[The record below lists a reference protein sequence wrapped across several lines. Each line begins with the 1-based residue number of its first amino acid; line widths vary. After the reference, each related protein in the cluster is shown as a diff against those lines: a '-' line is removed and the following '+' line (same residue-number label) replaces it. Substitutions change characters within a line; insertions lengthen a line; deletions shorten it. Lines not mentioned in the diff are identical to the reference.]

1 MTQKDFNL
9 ICAVALNGTIG
20 DSITNS
26 IPWHLPSD
34 LKKFKELTG
43 VSDVVM
49 GAKTFVSIGK
59 MLPKRTSIVIGSAE
73 RKMPAWSRLHEA
85 PHQLVDTF
93 ARAHAV
99 AAEGF
104 FVIGGQHIYSEA
116 LKYSPQKLF
125 ITIINKEIEG
135 DVKFPIDGDHFRRNR
150 VVSQSGIAYECVER
164 GPLFIENGIQF
175 QFTEFRRS

>member
-104 FVIGGQHIYSEA
+104 WVIGGQHIYGEA
-116 LKYSPQKLF
+116 LKYGPKNLF
-125 ITIINKEIEG
+125 ITIVNTEVEG
-135 DVKFPIDGDHFRRNR
+135 DVKFPIDGRHFLRGR
-150 VVSQSGIAYECVER
+150 VVTQSGIAYECIVR
-164 GPLFIENGIQF
+164 SPMHVENGIQF
-175 QFTEFRRS
+175 QFTQFRRI